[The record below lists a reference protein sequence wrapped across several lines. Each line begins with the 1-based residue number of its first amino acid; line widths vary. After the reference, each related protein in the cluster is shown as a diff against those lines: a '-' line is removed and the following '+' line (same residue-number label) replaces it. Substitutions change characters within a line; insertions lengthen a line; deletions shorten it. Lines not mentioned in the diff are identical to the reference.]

1 MRNFLT
7 AWLWL
12 LTAATSVAQE
22 SGAGA
27 SWFWKEKLEI
37 RTNYRDSHEERFPLK
52 FPFPAGFLPVGQTVG
67 FEQTVDGGHHLE
79 LSVVD
84 LHLDLGYGKNFLAH
98 AKLRGVDLYK
108 QNPTSTD
115 RKFDADELYLRFG
128 QKPEVLARPLRTTL
142 FFQIGKAPKM
152 ERQPV
157 RLLESYGLAS
167 TAFNRL
173 EDVQAMA
180 GGTFGRNVYW
190 RFQASNGNPM
200 FFRDTNALA
209 GDNGIPEL
217 LEKNPDPR
225 YKSGFP
231 ILYNAKV
238 TSLALKGDHLQL
250 GQGVGYRWQRD
261 DESAGLDILLF
272 HYKRTMADH
281 VTLFGTFYG
290 GDLDLL
296 TDPFNNGPPF
306 VGRNK
311 EETGGRLF
319 AEWGGLTANA
329 QFTKQDIAG
338 LHRQGWELETGYEFR
353 FHRQPAAG
361 SGLLFPSIQPA
372 LRLSGL
378 ENRFRG
384 PDVFVAPSIW
394 WNWIKFDYGV
404 RIGLTKYSDITVER
418 AKHNVTAPR
427 KLNLDETLVTWR
439 IRV

>member
-1 MRNFLT
+1 MRILIVS
-7 AWLWL
+7 LVSL
-12 LTAATSVAQE
+12 LPVTTSFAQQTD
-22 SGAGA
+22 AGGG
-27 SWFWKEKLEI
+27 WFRKEKLEI

-52 FPFPAGFLPVGQTVG
+52 FLFPDGFLPVGQTVG

-98 AKLRGVDLYK
+98 AKLRGVDKYK
-108 QNPTSTD
+108 QNPTSSD
-115 RKFDADELYLRFG
+115 RKLDADELYLRFG
-128 QKPEVLARPLRTTL
+128 QKPEVLARPEGTSV

-167 TAFNRL
+167 TAFSRL
-173 EDVQAMA
+173 EDIQAMA

-190 RFQASNGNPM
+190 RFQASSGNPM

-209 GDNGIPEL
+209 GDNGIPAL
-217 LEKNPDPR
+217 LQKNPDPR

-238 TSLALKGDHLQL
+238 TSFSLKSDHLQL
-250 GQGVGYRWQRD
+250 GEGAGYRWQRD
-261 DESAGLDILLF
+261 DESAGFDVLLF
-272 HYKRTMADH
+272 HYRRMMADH

-306 VGRNK
+306 VGRTK
-311 EETGGRLF
+311 EETGGRLY
-319 AEWGGLTANA
+319 AEWGGLTTNA

-338 LHRQGWELETGYEFR
+338 LRRQGWELETGYEFR
-353 FHRQPAAG
+353 FRGGPGAAI
-361 SGLLFPSIQPA
+361 GLLFPSIQPS
-372 LRLSGL
+372 LRFSGL

-384 PDVFVAPSIW
+384 PAEFVAPSIW

-404 RIGLTKYSDITVER
+404 RIGLTRYSDVTVER
-418 AKHNVTAPR
+418 AKHNVAAPR